1 MFDISWGL
9 VIWTMIT
16 FIILMVIMSKW
27 AFPMILGSLQDR
39 ENHINDSISNAEK
52 ANLDAQN
59 NLRAT
64 EERIAGAQ
72 KEINEMLSAARS
84 RADDIVAKGKEDGD
98 AVKIQ
103 KLEEAMREIDRSK
116 QNAIEELRR
125 EVAGLVIMATEMLI
139 EEKLDKEK
147 HQKLIDSYVSNLKMN

>member
-116 QNAIEELRR
+116 QSAIEELRR
-125 EVAGLVIMATEMLI
+125 EVASLVIMATEMLI